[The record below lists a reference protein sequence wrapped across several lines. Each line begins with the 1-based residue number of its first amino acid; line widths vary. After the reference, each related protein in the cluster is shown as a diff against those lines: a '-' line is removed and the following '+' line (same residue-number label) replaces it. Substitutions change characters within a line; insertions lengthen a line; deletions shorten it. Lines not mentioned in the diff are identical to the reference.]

1 MATQAATLCG
11 ASALVGA
18 AVGKGVKKQA
28 GVSKKLN
35 QTRLSVSASASSK
48 DNEPTPS
55 SNLFSKL
62 ATGLAAVATTVSLTA
77 GPMDAV
83 ALTTGSPAINPAI
96 PDVGV
101 LIKGQPI
108 KDARAL
114 LRYALPINN
123 QAIKE
128 VQQPLE
134 AITEDLRLPGSKA
147 FDPVERN
154 IRQANR
160 VLNQSKDKILA
171 DVAEKN
177 KAEGRELIEK
187 LQDGLQEFQ
196 KIVERRN
203 RDSIQ
208 PKQKEL
214 LAIVGDIEE
223 AMVGA
228 FPYQIPAEFKGYPVL
243 KGRAN
248 VEMTVRPL
256 NNPNLPEVVFEV
268 VVDGYNAPVTS
279 GNFVDLVKRGF
290 YDGMEIQR
298 ADGFVVQTGDPEG
311 PAEGFVDPATGKERR
326 IPLEVFVEGDKE
338 PVYHDTLEDLGRYR
352 ALPKIPFNAFGT
364 MAMAREEFDND
375 SASSQ
380 IFWLLK
386 ESELTPSSANILDG
400 RYAVFGYIVE
410 NADFLADLK
419 VGDVITTIPA
429 TTVDPTAY
437 YTAEGLQR
445 LQDPCGGIGG
455 ASGNPGSSGNRRCY
469 NRCHRRTRS
478 GYCVKELLSLYDEA
492 YSPLWP
498 ARVDLVVRS
507 YVSDNFFLTA
517 FLFASIEQMWPAG
530 IGDVILVLDESDRH
544 VEDIV
549 PPWVKIYYEKN
560 FLDLPGKILQQW
572 SYLWADNYTTAPYIA
587 IIDDDVI
594 FNLKVTPGLLFNLTD
609 SLPYVINS
617 KNTQS
622 DNWKP
627 FHSPLPTPST
637 TALPGLLF
645 NLTNGKP
652 YVIGS
657 KNTQS
662 DNWKPSSYYF
672 VGRYHANY
680 MVQLPFV
687 FPRSVLPGFRR
698 RAAKRHKKD
707 FNAAVKYF
715 ADHGPSFAK

>member
-11 ASALVGA
+11 ASALAGA

-248 VEMTVRPL
+248 VEMTVRPI

-298 ADGFVVQTGDPEG
+298 ADGFVVQTGDPDG

-419 VGDVITTIPA
+419 VGDVI
-429 TTVDPTAY
+429 
-437 YTAEGLQR
+437 
-445 LQDPCGGIGG
+445 
-455 ASGNPGSSGNRRCY
+455 SS
-469 NRCHRRTRS
+469 
-478 GYCVKELLSLYDEA
+478 
-492 YSPLWP
+492 
-498 ARVDLVVRS
+498 
-507 YVSDNFFLTA
+507 
-517 FLFASIEQMWPAG
+517 M
-530 IGDVILVLDESDRH
+530 
-544 VEDIV
+544 
-549 PPWVKIYYEKN
+549 
-560 FLDLPGKILQQW
+560 
-572 SYLWADNYTTAPYIA
+572 
-587 IIDDDVI
+587 
-594 FNLKVTPGLLFNLTD
+594 KVTQGLDNLEI
-609 SLPYVINS
+609 L
-617 KNTQS
+617 K
-622 DNWKP
+622 
-627 FHSPLPTPST
+627 
-637 TALPGLLF
+637 
-645 NLTNGKP
+645 
-652 YVIGS
+652 
-657 KNTQS
+657 
-662 DNWKPSSYYF
+662 
-672 VGRYHANY
+672 
-680 MVQLPFV
+680 
-687 FPRSVLPGFRR
+687 
-698 RAAKRHKKD
+698 
-707 FNAAVKYF
+707 
-715 ADHGPSFAK
+715 

>member
-1 MATQAATLCG
+1 
-11 ASALVGA
+11 
-18 AVGKGVKKQA
+18 
-28 GVSKKLN
+28 
-35 QTRLSVSASASSK
+35 
-48 DNEPTPS
+48 
-55 SNLFSKL
+55 
-62 ATGLAAVATTVSLTA
+62 
-77 GPMDAV
+77 MDAV

-248 VEMTVRPL
+248 VEMTVRPI

-298 ADGFVVQTGDPEG
+298 ALDYEYLNFPLPSPNPPPIPTPSRAAFLAADGFVVQTGDPEG

-338 PVYHDTLEDLGRYR
+338 PVYHDTLEV
-352 ALPKIPFNAFGT
+352 
-364 MAMAREEFDND
+364 
-375 SASSQ
+375 
-380 IFWLLK
+380 
-386 ESELTPSSANILDG
+386 SETCSDTRRVL
-400 RYAVFGYIVE
+400 R
-410 NADFLADLK
+410 
-419 VGDVITTIPA
+419 
-429 TTVDPTAY
+429 
-437 YTAEGLQR
+437 R
-445 LQDPCGGIGG
+445 L
-455 ASGNPGSSGNRRCY
+455 
-469 NRCHRRTRS
+469 
-478 GYCVKELLSLYDEA
+478 
-492 YSPLWP
+492 
-498 ARVDLVVRS
+498 
-507 YVSDNFFLTA
+507 
-517 FLFASIEQMWPAG
+517 
-530 IGDVILVLDESDRH
+530 
-544 VEDIV
+544 
-549 PPWVKIYYEKN
+549 
-560 FLDLPGKILQQW
+560 
-572 SYLWADNYTTAPYIA
+572 
-587 IIDDDVI
+587 
-594 FNLKVTPGLLFNLTD
+594 
-609 SLPYVINS
+609 
-617 KNTQS
+617 
-622 DNWKP
+622 
-627 FHSPLPTPST
+627 
-637 TALPGLLF
+637 
-645 NLTNGKP
+645 
-652 YVIGS
+652 
-657 KNTQS
+657 
-662 DNWKPSSYYF
+662 
-672 VGRYHANY
+672 
-680 MVQLPFV
+680 
-687 FPRSVLPGFRR
+687 
-698 RAAKRHKKD
+698 
-707 FNAAVKYF
+707 
-715 ADHGPSFAK
+715 